1 VDGLTSMRNLYLP
14 DGTWAGQFIDGATA
28 EAWAKKQGYKIS
40 ECEISTRK
48 VDRGSYRTDQYP
60 SLSDSEYEV
69 VEDNEWEEEEE
80 DASAEA
86 AGESFNNDPHFQQF
100 IQVVDFKTLREF

>member
-1 VDGLTSMRNLYLP
+1 VDSLTSMRNLYLP

-28 EAWAKKQGYKIS
+28 EAWAKKQGYKLS

-69 VEDNEWEEEEE
+69 VEDNEGEENEDGDASVE
-80 DASAEA
+80 DAGA
-86 AGESFNNDPHFQQF
+86 SFDNDPHFQQF
-100 IQVVDFKTLREF
+100 IQVVDFKTLR